1 MIIRNGLKIRGNKFR
16 AGSSP
21 AARTRF
27 LVRHMADKVASRR
40 SHKPSERVVGVPN
53 IVHIISSVY
62 GRTIIFHG
70 QIAVERDCAW
80 LARLTS

>member
-1 MIIRNGLKIRGNKFR
+1 MSG
-16 AGSSP
+16 
-21 AARTRF
+21 
-27 LVRHMADKVASRR
+27 ADDPL
-40 SHKPSERVVGVPN
+40 KPSGRVVGVPN